1 MSINDQNN
9 GTFNPYSSGGNGY
22 TDTESP
28 GMLLT
33 KVFFAMFV
41 SLLATGVLSYLIG
54 SILERYID
62 AGNETALGILM
73 FITFG
78 SAIGLFVLSFVITKQ
93 MNNGFT
99 SIMPAYITYLG
110 LMAMLLS
117 SVFIAYDMEV
127 ISLSFGV
134 TAGVFGIM
142 ALMGY
147 LSKGSL
153 AGIPTLFMGVI
164 IGAIGLSLVNFF
176 LRSEM
181 LAWIISFAVFAVI
194 LLITMYDVRKIKDMC
209 NSGYMNENNNLVLYC
224 SLILYLDFIN
234 IFLRV
239 LRIIAIIARKK

>member
-1 MSINDQNN
+1 MI
-9 GTFNPYSSGGNGY
+9 
-22 TDTESP
+22 
-28 GMLLT
+28 
-33 KVFFAMFV
+33 
-41 SLLATGVLSYLIG
+41 
-54 SILERYID
+54 
-62 AGNETALGILM
+62 
-73 FITFG
+73 ITFG
-78 SAIGLFVLSFVITKQ
+78 SAIGLFVLAFVITKQ

-99 SIMPAYITYLG
+99 SIMPAYITYLV